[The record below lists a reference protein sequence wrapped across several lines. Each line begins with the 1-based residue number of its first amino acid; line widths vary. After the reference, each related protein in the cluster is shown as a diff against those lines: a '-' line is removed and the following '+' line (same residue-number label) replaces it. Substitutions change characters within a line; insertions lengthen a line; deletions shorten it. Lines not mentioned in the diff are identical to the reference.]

1 MQHSLALN
9 WYNIGLILPDLR
21 YGTRSSGKNRRVVQR
36 GSSFNMKVE
45 LLKQG
50 VHDVSNAL
58 EEVSAIMACV
68 GERHDDRTSCAF
80 NNALPYSHT
89 LAVS

>member
-1 MQHSLALN
+1 
-9 WYNIGLILPDLR
+9 
-21 YGTRSSGKNRRVVQR
+21 
-36 GSSFNMKVE
+36 MKVE

-68 GERHDDRTSCAF
+68 GERHDDRTSCTF
-80 NNALPYSHT
+80 TKVLHNITYNASPSHT
-89 LAVS
+89 LAVSWFFHLCMLRRPATDPCIP

>member
-1 MQHSLALN
+1 
-9 WYNIGLILPDLR
+9 
-21 YGTRSSGKNRRVVQR
+21 
-36 GSSFNMKVE
+36 MKVE
-45 LLKQG
+45 LLKKG

-68 GERHDDRTSCAF
+68 GERHDDRTSCTF
-80 NNALPYSHT
+80 NNALPCSHT